1 MKASEIRALSVE
13 EIKQQLD
20 DLLEEL
26 ANLRIQKATHQLIN
40 PSRIRQVKRDIARH
54 KTILREKEL
63 GINKVE
69 SEQQ

>member
-1 MKASEIRALSVE
+1 MKPSEIRALSVE
-13 EIKQQLD
+13 EIKEQLNN
-20 DLLEEL
+20 LLEEL

-69 SEQQ
+69 SE